1 MKKTKVIV
9 LAENALTT
17 PGKLVR
23 YINSLNLPIL
33 VKETCFGAY
42 IEGEEDLVDKVS
54 QEIRNFEKNRIFCK
68 DRGYPIWDKRRCRA
82 FRGGGPREGF
92 HQLEAEQAVLDKIG
106 LALDKI
112 EKEGLKPIDEI
123 LEKENILM
131 EKNSKLPVEKFKE
144 VIDKVLGIKNEA

>member
-54 QEIRNFEKNRIFCK
+54 QEIRSFEKNRIFCK

-112 EKEGLKPIDEI
+112 EKEGLKSMEEI
-123 LEKENILM
+123 LEKENILI

>member
-9 LAENALTT
+9 LAENALTN
-17 PGKLVR
+17 PGKLTR
-23 YINSLNLPIL
+23 YLNSLKQPIV

-42 IEGEEDLVDKVS
+42 IEGEEELVDKLA
-54 QEIRNFEKNRIFCK
+54 QDIRNFEKNRIFCK
-68 DRGYPIWDKRRCRA
+68 DRGYPIWDERRCRA

-112 EKEGLKPIDEI
+112 EKEGLTPMEEV
-123 LEKENILM
+123 LAKERELIKR
-131 EKNSKLPVEKFKE
+131 ESKIPVEEFKNIVE
-144 VIDKVLGIKNEA
+144 KVLGSKNEA

>member
-23 YINSLNLPIL
+23 YINSLNLPIV

-112 EKEGLKPIDEI
+112 EKEGLKPMDEI

-131 EKNSKLPVEKFKE
+131 EKNSKLPVEKFKK
-144 VIDKVLGIKNEA
+144 VINRVLGIKNEA

>member
-23 YINSLNLPIL
+23 YINSLNLPIV

-112 EKEGLKPIDEI
+112 EKEGLKPMDEI

>member
-23 YINSLNLPIL
+23 YLNSLNLPII

-42 IEGEEDLVDKVS
+42 IEGEEELVDKLA
-54 QEIRNFEKNRIFCK
+54 QEIRNYEKNRIFCK

-106 LALDKI
+106 LALDKL
-112 EKEGLKPIDEI
+112 EKEGLKPMEEVLAKENELI
-123 LEKENILM
+123 EKEKKISVEEFKNII
-131 EKNSKLPVEKFKE
+131 E
-144 VIDKVLGIKNEA
+144 KVLGSKNET

>member
-9 LAENALTT
+9 LAENSLTT

-23 YINSLNLPIL
+23 YLNSLNLPIV

-42 IEGEEDLVDKVS
+42 IEGEEELVDKLA
-54 QEIRNFEKNRIFCK
+54 QEIRNYEKNRIFCK

-106 LALDKI
+106 LALDKL
-112 EKEGLKPIDEI
+112 EKEGLKPMEEV
-123 LEKENILM
+123 LAKENELIKK
-131 EKNSKLPVEKFKE
+131 EKKISVEEFKNI
-144 VIDKVLGIKNEA
+144 VKKVLGSKNEA

>member
-9 LAENALTT
+9 LAENSLTT

-23 YINSLNLPIL
+23 YLNSLNLPIV

-42 IEGEEDLVDKVS
+42 IEGEEELVDKLA
-54 QEIRNFEKNRIFCK
+54 QEIRNYEKNRIFCK

-106 LALDKI
+106 LALDKL
-112 EKEGLKPIDEI
+112 EKEGLKPMEEV
-123 LEKENILM
+123 LAKENELIKK
-131 EKNSKLPVEKFKE
+131 EKKISVEEFKNIVE
-144 VIDKVLGIKNEA
+144 KVLGSKNEA

>member
-9 LAENALTT
+9 LAENSLTT

-23 YINSLNLPIL
+23 YLNSLNLPVV

-42 IEGEEDLVDKVS
+42 IEGEEELVDKLA
-54 QEIRNFEKNRIFCK
+54 QEIRNYEKNRIFCK

-106 LALDKI
+106 LALDKL
-112 EKEGLKPIDEI
+112 EKEGVKPMEDV
-123 LEKENILM
+123 LTKENEMIKK
-131 EKNSKLPVEKFKE
+131 EKKISVEEFKNIVEK
-144 VIDKVLGIKNEA
+144 ILGSKNEA

>member
-112 EKEGLKPIDEI
+112 EKEGLKSMEEI
-123 LEKENILM
+123 LEKENILI

>member
-17 PGKLVR
+17 PSKLVR
-23 YINSLNLPIL
+23 YINTLNQPIA

-42 IEGEEDLVDKVS
+42 IEGEEELVDKLA
-54 QEIRNFEKNRIFCK
+54 QEIRNFERNRIFCK
-68 DRGYPIWDKRRCRA
+68 DRGYTIWDKRRCRA

-112 EKEGLKPIDEI
+112 DKEGVKPMEEI
-123 LEKENILM
+123 LKKENELIKK
-131 EKNSKLPVEKFKE
+131 ETKIPVEEFKKVVE
-144 VIDKVLGIKNEA
+144 KVLGSKNEA